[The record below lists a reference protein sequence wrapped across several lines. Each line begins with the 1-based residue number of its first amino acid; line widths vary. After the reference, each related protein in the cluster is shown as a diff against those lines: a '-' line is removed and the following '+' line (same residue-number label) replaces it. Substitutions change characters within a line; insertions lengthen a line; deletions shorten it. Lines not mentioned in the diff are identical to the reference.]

1 MCVEA
6 GAAFSLSSDA
16 HLPEQVG
23 FGYDRAVE
31 FLGDLGVE
39 EICVF
44 EPARRRSGAAR
55 RTGRRESD
63 ADERVGIGYDSH
75 RFAEGRPPGAGRRR
89 IEYERGL
96 AGHSDA
102 DVLTHAV
109 IDALLGAAGEGDIG
123 TLFPDDDERWRDA
136 DSIDLLRTVVGTVA
150 GRSSTSTRRSSAR
163 QPRIGPHRAEMER
176 ILAEATSAR
185 VSVKAT
191 TNEGMGWIGR
201 GEGIA
206 CIAVASVESE

>member
-1 MCVEA
+1 M
-6 GAAFSLSSDA
+6 S
-16 HLPEQVG
+16 
-23 FGYDRAVE
+23 
-31 FLGDLGVE
+31 
-39 EICVF
+39 
-44 EPARRRSGAAR
+44 
-55 RTGRRESD
+55 
-63 ADERVGIGYDSH
+63 VGIGYDSH
-75 RFAEGRPPGAGRRR
+75 RFAEGRLLVLGGVEIDHPC
-89 IEYERGL
+89 GL

-109 IDALLGAAGEGDIG
+109 IDALLGASASGDIG
-123 TLFPDDDERWRDA
+123 TLFPDDDDLWHDA

-150 GRSSTSTRRSSAR
+150 GRIVNIDATLVCEE
-163 QPRIGPHRAEMER
+163 PRIGPFRAEMER

-206 CIAVASVESE
+206 CLAVAQVEAE